1 MSSRTPT
8 DQVDQI
14 WTRHTQL
21 QRWHRQWLDH
31 HQAQTHHNP
40 RHPGNH
46 PGCQTDYLDAID
58 RAAGDSTWQID
69 ERYGALRDML
79 AQGIADAAAETGH
92 LDQALLADWLA
103 ARQKATGALV
113 GHHDLWARPV

>member
-1 MSSRTPT
+1 MAEAFRKSGFAVST
-8 DQVDQI
+8 
-14 WTRHTQL
+14 
-21 QRWHRQWLDH
+21 
-31 HQAQTHHNP
+31 
-40 RHPGNH
+40 
-46 PGCQTDYLDAID
+46 
-58 RAAGDSTWQID
+58 GDSTWQID
-69 ERYGALRDML
+69 ERHGALRDML